1 MTWFSRRLETKALI
15 QESTLQ
21 LQWPV
26 EVRRSARRRT
36 LEVRVTW
43 DNRVRVL
50 CPMILND
57 AQIADF
63 VSAKSGW
70 IESKLRI
77 TASKINGSSQI
88 INRGIRSLFSRT
100 NPDSGGYPSRTDR
113 YHA

>member
-57 AQIADF
+57 AQIAG
-63 VSAKSGW
+63 SIGNHRRLSRN
-70 IESKLRI
+70 I
-77 TASKINGSSQI
+77 SKIG
-88 INRGIRSLFSRT
+88 T
-100 NPDSGGYPSRTDR
+100 
-113 YHA
+113 

>member
-21 LQWPV
+21 LQWQWRCV
-26 EVRRSARRRT
+26 AQHVMD

-70 IESKLRI
+70 IEFKLRI
-77 TASKINGSSQI
+77 NAIN
-88 INRGIRSLFSRT
+88 
-100 NPDSGGYPSRTDR
+100 
-113 YHA
+113 